1 MKIFKVSHD
10 SNNIHFLLPCEEEKH
25 TLERHTFICEP
36 RKHDWETIM
45 YYNDSPKIKAK
56 NFFYINPGCL
66 CFDEHTLEL
75 CRTVFEMSGEILPLK
90 VERGPDL
97 YVLNILECM
106 NGLDYENTVW
116 DYYDDGTKGRIL
128 DYSFHGRRV
137 INESSI
143 FKIPE
148 TAKVHIFC
156 LADYKA
162 REDEFYHIY
171 HDNNLTGLKFEEMK
185 FK

>member
-1 MKIFKVSHD
+1 
-10 SNNIHFLLPCEEEKH
+10 
-25 TLERHTFICEP
+25 
-36 RKHDWETIM
+36 
-45 YYNDSPKIKAK
+45 
-56 NFFYINPGCL
+56 
-66 CFDEHTLEL
+66 
-75 CRTVFEMSGEILPLK
+75 
-90 VERGPDL
+90 
-97 YVLNILECM
+97 M

-128 DYSFHGRRV
+128 DYSFHSRRV

-148 TAKVHIFC
+148 TARGDIFC